1 MDQYQPPQINTG
13 VPSYDYNPQQ
23 PVSPVITVKEWMLTT
38 LIMIIPVV
46 NVIMMFVWAFG
57 EGNPTKKNY
66 FKASLIWAAIVLVIY
81 AIIAIIFIA
90 AAAST
95 ATSMN

>member
-1 MDQYQPPQINTG
+1 
-13 VPSYDYNPQQ
+13 
-23 PVSPVITVKEWMLTT
+23 MLTT